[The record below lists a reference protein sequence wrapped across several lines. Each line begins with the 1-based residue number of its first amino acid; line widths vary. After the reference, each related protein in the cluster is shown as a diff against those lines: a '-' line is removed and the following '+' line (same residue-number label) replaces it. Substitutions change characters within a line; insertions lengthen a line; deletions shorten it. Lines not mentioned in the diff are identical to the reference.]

1 MVPASASEQS
11 DLVSSKDIAQ
21 RRADQIAV
29 FRAELEQLA
38 REGVVPF
45 SDAERAR
52 VIEHQDELLQQLAR
66 DFDVD
71 RTETERQMSAG
82 MRVASLLGAAALTA
96 AVVSF
101 FYRVWGGVPTAGQV
115 ALVTSAPILSLV
127 IVGIAAHLE
136 KTRYVASLFAV
147 VACGA
152 FVLQVVVLGQ
162 IFNLRSSPH
171 GVALCALFALAVG
184 IPWRFAV
191 PFALGAIALV
201 FYVPAVTLDVL
212 GFAWANV
219 PDRPEL
225 LGVSAAVGLLA
236 LSRVPPELV
245 TWGRPLLLTIALAVL
260 LMMTMALPPTI
271 LPLGEEV
278 VEIGYQVVSVVVTIA
293 LVAFGLRRGLN
304 DVVIL
309 GSIFG
314 GAFLLGRFVDWWWDW
329 MPKYL
334 FFLILAALAL
344 GWLWGLRVAR
354 RHLAE
359 SRP

>member
-1 MVPASASEQS
+1 
-11 DLVSSKDIAQ
+11 
-21 RRADQIAV
+21 
-29 FRAELEQLA
+29 
-38 REGVVPF
+38 
-45 SDAERAR
+45 
-52 VIEHQDELLQQLAR
+52 
-66 DFDVD
+66 
-71 RTETERQMSAG
+71 MSAG
-82 MRVASLLGAAALTA
+82 MRVASLLGAIALTA

-101 FYRVWGGVPTAGQV
+101 FYRVWGSVPTAGQV
-115 ALVTSAPILSLV
+115 GLVTGAPLLSLV
-127 IVGIAAHLE
+127 IVGIAARLE

-171 GVALCALFALAVG
+171 GVAVCALFALALG

-191 PFALGAIALV
+191 PFALGTLALV
-201 FYVPAVTLDVL
+201 FYVPAVMLDTF
-212 GFAWANV
+212 GFAWTNV

-225 LGVSAAVGLLA
+225 LGVSAAAGLLA

-245 TWGRPLLLTIALAVL
+245 TWGRPLLLTVALAVL
-260 LMMTMALPPTI
+260 LLMTTALPLTV
-271 LPLGEEV
+271 LPVSEGI
-278 VEIGYQVVSVVVTIA
+278 VEIGYQLLSVVVTIA
-293 LVAFGLRRGLN
+293 LVVYGLRRGLT

-309 GSIFG
+309 GSMFG

-334 FFLILAALAL
+334 FFLILGALAL

-354 RHLAE
+354 RHLTEAG
-359 SRP
+359 P